1 MSSDSSRKES
11 GGTCHHPETD
21 WLSVLFAL
29 MRLLTIAY
37 YCSGHGY
44 GHGTRVSAVASYLRQ
59 LEEAPTVYIVSSAP
73 KHVFDLAMSFG
84 ARYRYAE
91 IDPVIVQ
98 PLAYYVDRRKSI
110 DVLRSF
116 LSQKDGKVA
125 EEAVWLMDNTVDCV
139 LSDAAFLACKA
150 ANVANIPSM
159 LITNFTFDSVYSY
172 LSIRFPDGSPLKPAN
187 RTNDSLD
194 PRIPSLL
201 DGPIP
206 PEEID
211 CMVKELLDGYRCAEL
226 LLRLP
231 GNIPIPSFG
240 IQPALPSFLWTDPE
254 RNTFIL
260 LSISRPASS
269 EVLHPSIPFPPMRGI
284 RKHKPLPR
292 SVMQAPLVVRH
303 PSPDA
308 YTSAG
313 RKRILNSVGIPESL
327 QIAQMKIL
335 IVSFGGQVFRRPHSH
350 TTSRSESP
358 SGGHGGST
366 GISQTPSTE
375 SISSSCGL
383 KNDYRH
389 THSHAFVHVVPPIAT
404 ESQLWVPGAPPANM
418 SPTTTDP
425 HRFPSQDVSLDDDD
439 EPFGTPVPNQV
450 SDDPDP
456 EPPSSEHQFLP
467 DDSWIAIVCGAAT
480 TSKSTIAEDEEL
492 PTNFFLAPKDV
503 YMPDLTALADVLLGK
518 LGYGTTAEC
527 VDTCTPFVYVPR
539 PLFVEEHGLK
549 RLLQDAGTGVEL
561 SREKYEGGEWAD
573 AIQKAWLYGRE
584 MKARKR
590 ATGDDGTRKRQG
602 MKMAADLMGWIRN
615 WKAAELSQRDAER
628 LTTKSDEQFT
638 DISLRIQT

>member
-1 MSSDSSRKES
+1 
-11 GGTCHHPETD
+11 
-21 WLSVLFAL
+21 
-29 MRLLTIAY
+29 MRPLTIAY

-59 LEEAPTVYIVSSAP
+59 LDEAPTVYIVSSAP

-84 ARYRYAE
+84 ACYRYAE

-98 PLAYYVDRRKSI
+98 PLAYYVDRRKSV
-110 DVLRSF
+110 DVLRTF
-116 LSQKDGKVA
+116 LSQQDRKAA
-125 EEAVWLMDNTVDCV
+125 EEAVWLMKNAVDCV

-150 ANVANIPSM
+150 ANVANIPST

-172 LSIRFPDGSPLKPAN
+172 LSIRFPDGSPLNPAN

-194 PRIPSLL
+194 PRIPGLN
-201 DGPIP
+201 DDPIP

-211 CMVKELLDGYRCAEL
+211 CLVKELLDGYRCAEL

-254 RNTFIL
+254 WNTFIPEVL
-260 LSISRPASS
+260 LSISRPTSS
-269 EVLHPSIPFPPMRGI
+269 EVLHPSIPFPPMRGT

-292 SVMQAPLVVRH
+292 SVMQAPLIVRH

-313 RKRILNSVGIPESL
+313 RKRILSSVGIPESL

-335 IVSFGGQVFRRPHSH
+335 IVSFGGQVFRQPQSR

-366 GISQTPSTE
+366 AISQTPSTE
-375 SISSSCGL
+375 LISSTCGS
-383 KNDYRH
+383 KNNYRH
-389 THSHAFVHVVPPIAT
+389 THSHNFVHVVPPIAT
-404 ESQLWVPGAPPANM
+404 ESQLWVPGAPPANKT
-418 SPTTTDP
+418 PTTTGP
-425 HRFPSQDVSLDDDD
+425 PRFPAQEDSLDDDD
-439 EPFGTPVPNQV
+439 EPFGTSVPNQ
-450 SDDPDP
+450 DYPGL
-456 EPPSSEHQFLP
+456 EPPSSEHHFLP

-527 VDTCTPFVYVPR
+527 VDACTPFVYVPR
-539 PLFVEEHGLK
+539 PLFVEEHGLR
-549 RLLQDAGTGVEL
+549 RLLQDEGTGVEL
-561 SREKYEGGEWAD
+561 SREKYESGEWAD
-573 AIQKAWLYGRE
+573 AIQKTWLTGRE
-584 MKARKR
+584 LKARKR
-590 ATGDDGTRKRQG
+590 VIGDDGTRKKQG
-602 MKMAADLMGWIRN
+602 MEMAEDLMEWVKN
-615 WKAAELSQRDAER
+615 WKAAELSQRDLE
-628 LTTKSDEQFT
+628 
-638 DISLRIQT
+638 